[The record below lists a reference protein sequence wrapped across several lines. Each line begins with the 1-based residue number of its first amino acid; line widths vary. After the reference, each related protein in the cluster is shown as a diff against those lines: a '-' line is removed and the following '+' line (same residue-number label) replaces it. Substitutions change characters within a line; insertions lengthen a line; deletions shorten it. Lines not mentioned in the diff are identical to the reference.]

1 MKPQL
6 RRSCIRSRRSESVFS
21 KRKGSLL
28 LELIVAV
35 FVLALV
41 VIPASQY
48 VTNAL
53 RAGEKTQSSVRAF
66 LLCEA
71 RMNEILSAGEAS
83 WQNGSGIFESSPE
96 LEWNFTMT
104 ASPIPQVQRA
114 STIVRS
120 RETGRLLAELV
131 VFVPKPK
138 LQKSSK

>member
-1 MKPQL
+1 MESEL
-6 RRSCIRSRRSESVFS
+6 RWACGRRRKSACILSQ
-21 KRKGSLL
+21 RKGSLL

-71 RMNEILSAGEAS
+71 RMNEILSDGEAA
-83 WQNGSGIFESSPE
+83 WQNSSGIFKSSPE
-96 LEWNFTMT
+96 LEWSFTMT

-114 STIVRS
+114 STVVRS

-138 LQKSSK
+138 PLKTSK